1 MNRLIGILLFTSV
14 MVPAEAQMLTLD
26 SCRALALR
34 NNKQLSISR
43 VKKELAHNVKKS
55 ARTKYL
61 PHVTAYGTYQF
72 TSRAR
77 SVIWVRI

>member
-1 MNRLIGILLFTSV
+1 

-72 TSRAR
+72 TSREISILNDAQ
-77 SVIWVRI
+77 